1 MTAAARAATPKI
13 IIAGAPASGKGTQ
26 CELLKETYVLVCV
39 WFKSLFSSFPL
50 PAATTLTN
58 PPLSLSLNKK

>member
-26 CELLKETYVLVCV
+26 CELLKET
-39 WFKSLFSSFPL
+39 
-50 PAATTLTN
+50 
-58 PPLSLSLNKK
+58 